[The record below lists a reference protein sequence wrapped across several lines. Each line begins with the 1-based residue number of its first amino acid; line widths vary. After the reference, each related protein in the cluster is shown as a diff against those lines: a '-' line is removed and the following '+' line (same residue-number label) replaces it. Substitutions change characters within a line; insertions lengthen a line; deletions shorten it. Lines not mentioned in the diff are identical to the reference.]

1 VHSWELWLLAARSA
15 GQKTQPHTAQHDAR
29 PTFHGRWWLG
39 VGREGW
45 GRGPSPSEDA
55 ALNFGIIFSLFISI
69 SIFFVLFLSET
80 NVTPSFLVL
89 FCFISIFAASV
100 LIDLITLS
108 INPTD
113 QIPINLGYL
122 GLLPSY
128 GIMWLIGLYVSK
140 TKDILKFAIFSSL
153 GTFVSFMIST
163 QTYYL
168 LSNKFP
174 GITIQESIQT
184 GWEYFPHSFIY
195 TMSYLMA
202 YWGIQSLLKKQFVS
216 QKATAL

>member
-1 VHSWELWLLAARSA
+1 MTFNAYLKNTRIFFFTFLIFLMLLTRGAHLLTSVSL
-15 GQKTQPHTAQHDAR
+15 PDAS
-29 PTFHGRWWLG
+29 F
-39 VGREGW
+39 
-45 GRGPSPSEDA
+45 
-55 ALNFGIIFSLFISI
+55 ALFLIGGMLLKKPKWFIS
-69 SIFFVLFLSET
+69 L
-80 NVTPSFLVL
+80 
-89 FCFISIFAASV
+89 FAASI

-108 INPTD
+108 INPTN

-140 TKDILKFAIFSSL
+140 TKDILKFVIFSAL

-163 QTYYL
+163 QSYYL

-184 GWEYFPHSFIY
+184 GWEYLPQSFIY
-195 TMSYLMA
+195 TMSYLIA
-202 YWGIQSLLKKQFVS
+202 YWGIQSLFKRQFVS